1 MGSSLLRTVAF
12 GVQRVQFDRAAYAK
26 NEGLGCYYYIIIII
40 RVVYVVY
47 KSAAGRTWFSRTPLA
62 YVGPA
67 ASWLRW

>member
-26 NEGLGCYYYIIIII
+26 NEGLGCYYIIIIIII
-40 RVVYVVY
+40 RVHVVY
-47 KSAAGRTWFSRTPLA
+47 KSAAVRTWFSRTPLA